1 MKWLLPLAFGCSTS
15 SEPDS
20 TPPAEA
26 NPALSAEDLEDLPV
40 LTVEFPER
48 GAFDSA
54 GSGAVRGRVEARKTK
69 VETLTINGEAFDV
82 EGTGRFEAQSG
93 WTPGIQILST
103 RVETENGERAVDG
116 RAFHAGPVHDPGAWI
131 PGAIRMEID
140 GEVLDDNDAD
150 PDDIA
155 GLLELELEDRSLLEG
170 FVGVP
175 IDVGG
180 AVITPDT
187 LAYGRAHIDVAPGD
201 GFLDGV
207 VSLDGMASDFE
218 LAGVDWYSWLST
230 SGSAWATS
238 ADIGIKMTVDSAGGR
253 VRCEA
258 TEIDIVINGFG
269 VSVDVV
275 PDFLEG
281 SIAGLVEDFIVE
293 AVEDVVVEE
302 VIPRAEEVLSGFA
315 IGTTFDDANLEMEMR
330 LAEVEVAESGVR
342 FEVDARVEATNGIT
356 LPPNAGS
363 LDTAGVATPWPDQK
377 DQPFWA
383 AIDDDLLNQLSFAFW
398 HSGVTKDIELDAILL
413 GAMTGGPLPPPL
425 GPADTV
431 TMTLN
436 LPPVMTPTEQDD
448 WAAQL
453 AIGEWNIAF
462 NRTDG
467 EVLEF
472 SVNARAHVQASVDDG
487 GEIAVSVDSR
497 PAQLEQAVGVLRA
510 PEALDPGDLSALIRL
525 LIPPLLSNTA
535 NFAPDVPIPEIPLDE
550 FLSVPATE
558 GKKVRMADP
567 SVRLEENGWMLLE
580 AGVEVY

>member
-1 MKWLLPLAFGCSTS
+1 MNWLTLLVLGCG
-15 SEPDS
+15 
-20 TPPAEA
+20 TPSDEEA
-26 NPALSAEDLEDLPV
+26 TASAEPNPGASAEELEGLPV

-48 GAFDSA
+48 GAFDPA
-54 GSGAVRGRVEARKTK
+54 GSGAVRGRVDAGFAN
-69 VETLTINGEAFDV
+69 VQTLTVNGEAYDV
-82 EGTGRFEAQSG
+82 EGTGRFEAQAG

-103 RVETENGERAVDG
+103 RVETDNGERAVDG
-116 RAFHAGPVHDPGAWI
+116 RAFHSGPVHEPGDWI

-140 GEVLDDNDAD
+140 GEVLDDDDAD

-155 GLLELELEDRSLLEG
+155 GLLELALEDRSILDG

-180 AVITPDT
+180 AVFTPVS
-187 LAYGRAHIDVAPGD
+187 LSYGQAHIDVAPGD

-207 VSLDGMASDFE
+207 VSLDALSSEFD
-218 LAGVDWYSWLST
+218 LAGVDWYSWLAT

-238 ADIGIKMTVDSAGGR
+238 ADIGIQMTVESAGGT

-258 TEIDIVINGFG
+258 TEIDVVINGFG

-281 SIAGLVEDFIVE
+281 SIAGLVEDYIVE
-293 AVEDVVVEE
+293 AIKDVVVDEI
-302 VIPRAEEVLSGFA
+302 VPSAEELLSGFA
-315 IGTTFDDANLEMEMR
+315 IGTTLDDANLEMEMR
-330 LAEVEVAESGVR
+330 LAEVEVANSGVR
-342 FEVDARVEATNGIT
+342 FEVDARVEAIDGID

-363 LDTAGVATPWPDQK
+363 LDTAGVPTPWPEQK

-398 HSGVTKDIELDAILL
+398 QSGVTKDIELDAVLL

-425 GPADTV
+425 GPAETV

-436 LPPVMTPTEQDD
+436 LPPVMTPTAHDD

-472 SVNARAHVQASVDDG
+472 SVSARAHVQASVDDG

-497 PAQLEQAVGVLRA
+497 PAHLEQAVGVLQA

-535 NFAPDVPIPEIPLDE
+535 SFAPDVPIPEIPLDE
-550 FLSVPATE
+550 FMSVPATE
-558 GKKVRMADP
+558 GKKVRVADP
-567 SVRLEENGWMLLE
+567 SVRLEENGWMLLQ
-580 AGVEVY
+580 AGIEVY